1 MNRPPAQVGLPPSE
15 PLAMFRVDGRLAL
28 VTGAS
33 RGIGRGCA
41 TALAAGGADVALVGR
56 SRPELESVAA
66 EIETYGRKAYVLEED
81 VTRYD
86 RLEAA
91 VAGLPPVDILVNC
104 AGANVPQAFLDVD
117 EATLD
122 RLFALNMKSVFFLT
136 QTVVRHM
143 VAQGVRGSI
152 VNISSQAG
160 HVALPDRSVY
170 CSTKHAVEG
179 FSKTIAV
186 ELARYGIRV
195 NTVAPTFIET
205 PMTKAYLKGPFAD
218 FVRERIPLGRIGSV
232 TDVVNAVLY
241 LAAPASGL
249 VTGSCIK
256 VDGGWTAQ

>member
-1 MNRPPAQVGLPPSE
+1 MSGASLGAAPSA
-15 PLAMFRVDGRLAL
+15 PSASFRVDGQLAL

-41 TALAAGGADVALVGR
+41 TALAADGADVALVGR
-56 SRPELESVAA
+56 DRHELEAVAA
-66 EIETYGRKAYVLEED
+66 EVEGFGRRAYILEED
-81 VTRYD
+81 VTRLD
-86 RLEAA
+86 RLRAA
-91 VAGLPPVDILVNC
+91 VARLPRIDILVNN
-104 AGANVPQAFLDVD
+104 AGTNLPQAFLDVD

-122 RLFALNMKSVFFLT
+122 RLFALNLKAVFFLT
-136 QTVVRHM
+136 QEVVRRM
-143 VAQGVRGSI
+143 IAEGIRGSI

-170 CSTKHAVEG
+170 CSTKHALEG

-186 ELARYGIRV
+186 ELAPFGIRV

-205 PMTKAYLKGPFAD
+205 PMSRAFLRGPFAE
-218 FVRERIPLGRIGSV
+218 FVRARIPLGRVGHV
-232 TDVVNAVLY
+232 ADVAGAVLY
-241 LAAPASGL
+241 LAAPASAL